1 MYGTEVDVVVALSAF
16 LAMLVVCGAMAV
28 RQWWR
33 WRKLEGTRGA

>member
-16 LAMLVVCGAMAV
+16 VAMLVLCGVMAL

-33 WRKLEGTRGA
+33 ERKLEGIRGA